1 MKREKRKMLDLVLDK
16 SGSMGG
22 WKIEMEKEIFME
34 KLEDTVG
41 GNDSV
46 GVIAFDTDVEEIHPL
61 KRFTRAS
68 KEEMKDRVGKLRADG
83 NTALYDAIAHSI
95 DRLVDVGRDYKLIV
109 LCLTDGDENSS
120 VRFKTTDELIKYA
133 KSKGVD
139 LDIILIGLGDRVNE
153 VALRTITEGIGGT
166 YIPARETS
174 EGMGRAV
181 DEAGDVIRH
190 GRSRR
195 GDKREPRNS
204 GKRHTR
210 HLHGYTD
217 KCHIRYSGGR
227 SRDDTDYMER
237 IAYGTISIL
246 ENVIPLSVGGIV
258 PVHVWDRDKF
268 QRVFNSRV
276 MPSRYCGELYYSL
289 GYMDDRDFGCRYE
302 DHENR
307 EHPYGNTLGGFS
319 DMGFCGGE
327 LVAVFVDD
335 ITFGGY
341 SRKEVASPGIYMMD
355 LSRYGRTGLTNM
367 RSIMSYMAV
376 CSTIYYGSSRDSVVV
391 RRKLSDMDSLS
402 YGTIS
407 LLCNDDTVIDE
418 FVERCDLVGTCNLPL
433 HLVKR
438 RGDPRAI
445 LSSLFDELPLY
456 ELISGNLTADAE
468 GEYIKEITSFLK
480 QI

>member
-1 MKREKRKMLDLVLDK
+1 MKKDKKKIVDLVLDK

-22 WKIEMEKEIFME
+22 LKLDKAKMLFME

-41 GNDSV
+41 GNDSA
-46 GVIAFDTDVEEIHPL
+46 GVIAFDTRVEEIHPL

-68 KEEMKDRVGKLRADG
+68 KEEMKDKVSAIRAGG
-83 NTALYDAIAHSI
+83 NTALYDAIGTSI
-95 DRLVDVGRDYKLIV
+95 DRLVDADRDDKLIV
-109 LCLTDGDENSS
+109 VCLTDGMNNSS
-120 VRFKTTDELIKYA
+120 TRFETPEELVRYA
-133 KSKGVD
+133 NSKGVD
-139 LDIILIGLGDRVNE
+139 LEIILIGLGDSVNE
-153 VALRTITEGIGGT
+153 VALRTITEGVGGT

-174 EGMGRAV
+174 EDMGRAV

-195 GDKREPRNS
+195 RNKREPRNS

-227 SRDDTDYMER
+227 RREDIDHMEK
-237 IAYGTISIL
+237 IAYGTISLL

-258 PVHVWDRDKF
+258 PVYVWDRDKF
-268 QRVFNSRV
+268 QRVFGSRV
-276 MPSRYCGELYYSL
+276 RPSRYCGELYHSL
-289 GYMDDRDFGCRYE
+289 GHMDDRDLGCRYE

-307 EHPYGNTLGGFS
+307 EHPRGNTLGGFS
-319 DMGFCGGE
+319 DIGFCGGE

-335 ITFGGY
+335 IAFGEH
-341 SRKEVASPGIYMMD
+341 RQKEVTSPGIYMMD

-376 CSTIYYGSSRDSVVV
+376 CSTIYYATSRDSVVV
-391 RRKLSDMDSLS
+391 RRKLTDIDSLS

-407 LLCNDDTVIDE
+407 LLCNDDAVIDE
-418 FVERCDLVGTCNLPL
+418 FVKRCDLVGTCNLPL
-433 HLVKR
+433 HLVKKG
-438 RGDPRAI
+438 GDPRDV
-445 LSSLFDELPLY
+445 LSSLYDELPLF
-456 ELISGNLTADAE
+456 ELLSGNITYDTE
-468 GEYIKEITSFLK
+468 GEYIKEVSAFLK